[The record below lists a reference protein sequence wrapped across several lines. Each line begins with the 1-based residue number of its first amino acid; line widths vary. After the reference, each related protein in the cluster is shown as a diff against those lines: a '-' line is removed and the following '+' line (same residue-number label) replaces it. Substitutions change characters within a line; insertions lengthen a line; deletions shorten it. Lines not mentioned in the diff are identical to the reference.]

1 MTYKPSLENIFNKQ
15 PVITGGTRTFE
26 VGQLSDIEVKKLD
39 EFLDNYARQLHRA
52 SPAIAEDFIRQKPFF
67 KDVCCIAK
75 ARFDNKPLNEDEVAE
90 LPRAGQLGVS
100 PLIAQDLSIIAE
112 AAPLLHNTWDHAA
125 VAGTPVY
132 IFGSA
137 DDWYVTRGAVM
148 EQRSMIAIMQNGLI
162 EVGATPSINQIRFWT
177 AAASYPPWRA
187 GILRDIS
194 LESDKPIY
202 QYRSPAAFILTPD
215 LGTRMQVMPV
225 RTGNISARL
234 IGLVFAEYNYFNTTG
249 DRGVAG
255 VQPFIW
261 NPDPVT

>member
-1 MTYKPSLENIFNKQ
+1 MPYKPVLKDIFGKQ

-26 VGQLSDIEVKKLD
+26 VGTLSDIEVRKLD
-39 EFLDNYARQLHRA
+39 EFLDKYALQLHRA
-52 SPAIAEDFIRQKPFF
+52 SPAIAEDFIRQKSFF

-100 PLIAQDLSIIAE
+100 PLIAQDLSIIGE
-112 AAPLLHNTWDHAA
+112 VAPLQHNTWDIAA

-137 DDWYVTRGAVM
+137 GNWFVTRGAVM
-148 EQRSMIAIMQNGLI
+148 EQRSMIAIMKNGLI

-177 AAASYPPWRA
+177 AAAAYPPWRTS
-187 GILRDIS
+187 ILKDVC

-202 QYRSPAAFILTPD
+202 QYHSPAAFILTPD

-234 IGLVFAEYNYFNTTG
+234 VGLVFGEYNYFNTTG
-249 DRGVAG
+249 VRGVAG

-261 NPDPVT
+261 NPTPVT